1 MTAVAVTCHSSNH
14 APVSK
19 PPKVARALRNLFLV
33 GPDKHSVKSEPR
45 RTFFPFDKLPSSRL
59 PLGPP
64 PFLGFQ
70 LLVSSIL
77 GLPDLDVTLS
87 LGDIILTTTPPAV
100 LRSNASL
107 SFLHFSLLLH
117 GGLNQQY
124 ASKPLGYFGIWV
136 QRIRHWTP
144 ALCEGGLPVMIAAVL
159 SFIYSFWRTMLDV
172 MRYWR
177 DVRTPPSRPS
187 TRPRY

>member
-1 MTAVAVTCHSSNH
+1 MGPLNAARLEPSPMTAVAVTCHSSNH

-45 RTFFPFDKLPSSRL
+45 RTFFPFDKLPSCRL

-64 PFLGFQ
+64 PFLGFK

-107 SFLHFSLLLH
+107 FSLHFSLLLH

-124 ASKPLGYFGIWV
+124 ASNLLGILVFGYSVFGIGHP
-136 QRIRHWTP
+136 RCAR
-144 ALCEGGLPVMIAAVL
+144 EGC
-159 SFIYSFWRTMLDV
+159 
-172 MRYWR
+172 
-177 DVRTPPSRPS
+177 PS
-187 TRPRY
+187 